1 MPVTKRQII
10 VCSFFTPDEYYANH
24 ARELKAQLEE
34 LGLGHELLE
43 VQKGHGED
51 WADVTRKKIGFI
63 KDVCDRNP
71 DKMVFWIDVDCR
83 ITHLPDYI
91 ANSSADLIGFQRSFG
106 APMQIGYHNR
116 TRFWEPSFWGVN
128 ATKQGRKLIDDAFQ
142 LEKRADLKATDDYFL
157 EEAWRANSRLLTF
170 QMIPTTAIMRD
181 RAITEPGQHPAFF
194 SFGSS
199 GNVADFKD
207 KVVQHG
213 AKKKLGPRRQLLKQ
227 AKKLEQKLPDAIRNP
242 LRSLAD
248 GAGVT
253 GLLTQGKAT
262 HIDPAR
268 ATFLGA
274 MLNAGINGRV
284 QDLDAAKAEF
294 EKKFLA
300 NNPDQAAMDVAAS
313 FLHYSSKPGAQKIP
327 LNWWA
332 KPFPGNF
339 GDWLSPLVLS
349 NFTDNRII
357 WQPPTKP
364 TSKKHLV
371 SIGSIGRFIKPNSV
385 VVGTGISSQDIQLAR
400 RADYISVR
408 GPLTAETL
416 MKSGGPIVDS
426 FGDPGLALSEVIPLK
441 RSKTNG
447 KVALIRHFS
456 HLAVPLKLPENFDE
470 LSVLISHPDAIS
482 DFLKNLIGYESVV
495 TSAMHIM
502 IACQSYG
509 IPCALVTFEGFQEN
523 VHGTGI
529 KYQDYALGAGVE
541 VMNPELIALD
551 LRKIDFDN
559 ITRDIAVSKEKKVE
573 VVQSLKTA
581 ISRFDI

>member
-1 MPVTKRQII
+1 MTKRQII

-34 LGLGHELLE
+34 LGLGHELVE

>member
-1 MPVTKRQII
+1 MTKRQII
-10 VCSFFTPDEYYANH
+10 VCSFFTPDEYYASH
-24 ARELKAQLEE
+24 ARELKAQLDE
-34 LGLGHELLE
+34 LGLSHELLQVE
-43 VQKGHGED
+43 KAAGED

-116 TRFWEPSFWGVN
+116 TRFWEPSFWGIN
-128 ATKQGRKLIDDAFQ
+128 ATKQARKLIDDAYR
-142 LEKRADLKATDDYFL
+142 LEQRAEIKATDDYFL
-157 EEAWRANSRLLTF
+157 EEAWRANSRLMTF

-181 RAITEPGQHPAFF
+181 RGISEPGQHKAFF
-194 SFGSS
+194 TFGSS

-213 AKKKLGPRRQLLKQ
+213 AKKRLGARRTLLRR
-227 AKKLEQKLPDAIRNP
+227 AKRIERSLPAAIKNP
-242 LRSLAD
+242 LRAVAD
-248 GAGVT
+248 LSGLT

-262 HIDPAR
+262 HVDPAK
-268 ATFLGA
+268 ATALGQ
-274 MLNAGINGRV
+274 MLNAATYGKPE
-284 QDLDAAKAEF
+284 QMQTAMLDF

-300 NNPDQAAMDVAAS
+300 NNQDQAMIDVS
-313 FLHYSSKPGAQKIP
+313 KTLISYSNKPSQSIIP
-327 LNWWA
+327 LIWWA

-339 GDWLSPLVLS
+339 GDWLSPLMVS
-349 NFTDNRII
+349 HYTDSRVIL
-357 WQPPTKP
+357 QRPTQP
-364 TSKKHLV
+364 TSKKNMV
-371 SIGSIGRFIKPNSV
+371 AIGSIGRFIKPNSV
-385 VVGTGISSQDIQLAR
+385 VIGTGISSQEIQLAR
-400 RADYISVR
+400 KADYISVR

-416 MKSGGPIVDS
+416 LKSRGPSVES
-426 FGDPGLALSEVIPLK
+426 FGDPGLAISEVIPLK
-441 RSKTNG
+441 RGKTNG
-447 KVALIRHFS
+447 KIAFVRHFS
-456 HLAVPLKLPENFDE
+456 HLAIPVKLPENFDE
-470 LSVLISHPDAIS
+470 LSVLVSHPDAIS
-482 DFLKNLIGYESVV
+482 AFLTNLIGYESVV

-541 VMNPELIALD
+541 VMNPELIGLD
-551 LRKIDFDN
+551 LRKIDFDH
-559 ITRDIAVSKEKKVE
+559 ITKDISVSQPKKLE
-573 VVQSLKTA
+573 VVTALKTA
-581 ISRFDI
+581 TARFDS

>member
-1 MPVTKRQII
+1 MTKRQII